1 MAILAVCG
9 VKGGCGA
16 TTVAASLALL
26 WQRQQR
32 PVLAMDLCRQNLLRL
47 HFGMA
52 WDEGDGWRSRLDA
65 GADWMRAAWE
75 VGDHHLTLVPH
86 GRVEVDVDQG
96 EPQGDDWLRDELAL
110 LEKQAGQRTVLDL
123 PARGVA
129 ERQQGLNAANHALVM
144 LSAEPA
150 SCALLEMAEAE
161 LLASGLPSER
171 ILFAIN
177 HFNPLRQLDGDVEL
191 MLRKT
196 LGPRLA
202 PLPIHRDEA
211 VREAFAKQRP
221 LFDYAPESQA
231 ADDLRQLA
239 TWLSVRLDADRG
251 GA

>member
-32 PVLAMDLCRQNLLRL
+32 PVLAMDLCRQNMLRL

-52 WDEGDGWRSRLDA
+52 REESDGWRGRLDA

-75 VGDHHLTLVPH
+75 VGNHHLMLVPH
-86 GRVEVDVDQG
+86 GRVGLDSGQAGPEDH
-96 EPQGDDWLRDELAL
+96 WLREELAL
-110 LEKQAGQRTVLDL
+110 LEKRAGQRTVLDL
-123 PARGVA
+123 PAIGVA
-129 ERQQGLNAANHALVM
+129 ERRQGLNAASHALVA

-150 SCALLEMAEAE
+150 VCALLEMTEAE
-161 LLASGLPSER
+161 LAASGLGPER
-171 ILFAIN
+171 VLFVIN
-177 HFNPLRQLDGDVEL
+177 QFNPLRRLDNDAEA
-191 MLRKT
+191 MLREA
-196 LGPRLA
+196 LGARLA

-211 VREAFAKQRP
+211 VREAFASQQP

-239 TWLSVRLDADRG
+239 AWLSVRLDAG
-251 GA
+251 GHVS

>member
-52 WDEGDGWRSRLDA
+52 WDEDDGWRGRLDA

-86 GRVEVDVDQG
+86 GRVGVDAGRGAPKDG
-96 EPQGDDWLRDELAL
+96 WLRDELAL
-110 LEKQAGQRTVLDL
+110 LETRDGQRTVLDL
-123 PARGVA
+123 PASGVA
-129 ERQQGLNAANHALVM
+129 ERKQGLNAASHALVI

-150 SCALLEMAEAE
+150 SCALLEMTEDE
-161 LLASGLPSER
+161 LVAGGLPPER
-171 ILFAIN
+171 ILYAIN
-177 HFNPLRQLDGDVEL
+177 HFNPLRKLDGDVEL

-211 VREAFAKQRP
+211 VREAFAQQQP
-221 LFDYAPESQA
+221 LFDYAPDSQG

-239 TWLSVRLDADRG
+239 TWLSVRLDAHRSE
-251 GA
+251 A